1 MKTNQVREK
10 LRAGQPSLGCFVG
23 LGSPNA
29 AELLAH
35 AGFEWLVIETEH
47 SALDSAEI
55 EHMLMAVNGTEAVPI
70 VRVPSADPVYI
81 QRALDFGALGIMV
94 PMVRTV
100 EEALEVVRATATHR
114 QEREATI
121 HSGLLITRL
130 TARTTFIVPMTTFL

>member
-55 EHMLMAVNGTEAVPI
+55 EHMLMAVNGAEAVP
-70 VRVPSADPVYI
+70 
-81 QRALDFGALGIMV
+81 L
-94 PMVRTV
+94 
-100 EEALEVVRATATHR
+100 
-114 QEREATI
+114 
-121 HSGLLITRL
+121 
-130 TARTTFIVPMTTFL
+130 